1 MVYDKP
7 LEYVRDVKV
16 AVPDGEYQCRELAFY
31 NKSESKPEEWREY
44 YAKDVGLVKYV
55 NNYKEYKGS
64 EPPELV
70 DWRNEVYELVSH
82 NVKLHPK
89 ETN

>member
-1 MVYDKP
+1 MYAYWGKILHID
-7 LEYVRDVKV
+7 
-16 AVPDGEYQCRELAFY
+16 LAA
-31 NKSESKPEEWREY
+31 KKTWAESKPEEWREY